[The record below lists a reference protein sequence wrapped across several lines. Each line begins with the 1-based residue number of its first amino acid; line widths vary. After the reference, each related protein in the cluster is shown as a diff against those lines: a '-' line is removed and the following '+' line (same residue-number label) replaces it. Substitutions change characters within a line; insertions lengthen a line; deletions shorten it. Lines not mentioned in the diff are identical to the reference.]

1 MVEVFKTN
9 VKAPTDAQKILAQ
22 IHAGFVG
29 YKASFDLEDCDKIL
43 RIVSHDGTMQSD
55 AIMRLVKKMGYK
67 ASVLPDETPI
77 AAKPLRS

>member
-9 VKAPTDAQKILAQ
+9 VKESPDAQKILAR

-29 YKASFDLEDCDKIL
+29 YKASFDLDDCDKIL
-43 RIVSHDGTMQSD
+43 RIVSHNDTVQNE

-67 ASVLPDETPI
+67 ASVLPDEVPV
-77 AAKPLRS
+77 AKTT